1 MLAISIDLRI
11 LLVFTVVLTPVICKR
26 FLVKSADDK
35 LKEDKKYEG
44 WVDVGCEL
52 LFSLFI
58 VGFSLQPQQIKS
70 QRGKLFAK

>member
-11 LLVFTVVLTPVICKR
+11 LLAITVVLTPVICKI

-44 WVDVGCEL
+44 WEDVGCEL

-58 VGFSLQPQQIKS
+58 VDFSLPPQQIRS
-70 QRGKLFAK
+70 QRGKIFAK